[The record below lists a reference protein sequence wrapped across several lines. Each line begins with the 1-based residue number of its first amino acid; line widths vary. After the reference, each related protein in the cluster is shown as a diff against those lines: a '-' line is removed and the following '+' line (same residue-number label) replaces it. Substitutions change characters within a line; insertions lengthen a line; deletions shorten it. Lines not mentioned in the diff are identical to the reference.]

1 MHSAPLMWMTLQ
13 NEKGRGVGW
22 DGAELVFRPPCHIGI
37 YLRDQSGVKAISLQT
52 PHPQRSLFVSL
63 FVVCVSVCVCMYVVC
78 VCACVWCVCVCVCVC
93 ACMCL
98 HIHAHTE

>member
-22 DGAELVFRPPCHIGI
+22 DGAELVFRPPGHIGI

-78 VCACVWCVCVCVCVC
+78 MCACVWCVCVCVCRREGEKRACVC
-93 ACMCL
+93 VS
-98 HIHAHTE
+98 